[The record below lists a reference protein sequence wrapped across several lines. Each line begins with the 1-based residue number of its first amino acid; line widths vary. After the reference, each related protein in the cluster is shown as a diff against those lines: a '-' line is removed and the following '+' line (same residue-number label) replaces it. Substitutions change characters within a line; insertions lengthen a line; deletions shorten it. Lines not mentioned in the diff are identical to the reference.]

1 MAKSKN
7 SLLGLAV
14 LGTAAYLFRNKESRN
29 KVVNKLQSV
38 VTPETRDKVMNKLQ
52 SVVTPETREK
62 IKDQVRTFTGGNG
75 SQGTQTPQSK
85 DEAEPNSQALTTAE
99 TMNQQTEKFL
109 EPEEKKEVTELN
121 VTK

>member
-14 LGTAAYLFRNKESRN
+14 LGTAAYLFRNKESR
-29 KVVNKLQSV
+29 
-38 VTPETRDKVMNKLQ
+38 DKVMNKLQ
-52 SVVTPETREK
+52 SVVTPEMRGK
-62 IKDQVRTFTGGNG
+62 IMEQVRTLTGGSG
-75 SQGTQTPQSK
+75 SQGTQTQQSR

-99 TMNQQTEKFL
+99 TMNQQTEKFI
-109 EPEEKKEVTELN
+109 EPEEKKKEVAELN